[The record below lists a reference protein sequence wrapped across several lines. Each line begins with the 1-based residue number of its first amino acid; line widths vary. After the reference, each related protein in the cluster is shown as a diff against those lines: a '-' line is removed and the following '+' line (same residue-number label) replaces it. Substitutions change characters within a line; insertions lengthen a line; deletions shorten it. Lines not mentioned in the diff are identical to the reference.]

1 VLGVAGSMPCVKVDR
16 FSVIAYRGIRKMG
29 AQVRGYSRS
38 FLRSRPEP
46 VQFSPSLL
54 VHVGWVPMCGGP
66 AGGREGAP
74 EDSRGPK
81 KQNVQSNAGHKDQV
95 PIQRAASRYLGKGQ
109 KVEAFKP

>member
-1 VLGVAGSMPCVKVDR
+1 
-16 FSVIAYRGIRKMG
+16 
-29 AQVRGYSRS
+29 VR
-38 FLRSRPEP
+38 
-46 VQFSPSLL
+46 
-54 VHVGWVPMCGGP
+54 WP

-109 KVEAFKP
+109 KVEAFKPLYLGCRLRGIVLVVVNMLGVRGLNEMRSKKRTVD